1 MALEEGE
8 VIRVALEAEAMEGT
22 GVVSEDV
29 VAEGVVDPLHQ
40 GKILNFKI
48 SLDIA
53 SGCGPSI

>member
-1 MALEEGE
+1 
-8 VIRVALEAEAMEGT
+8 
-22 GVVSEDV
+22 
-29 VAEGVVDPLHQ
+29 VVDPLHQ